1 MSAKIERIEGTK
13 FKATFGGFEIITG
26 RASEDSPP
34 EGMAAGA
41 VLFAAIGL
49 CTGTRLVE
57 QMKNRGWEVGA
68 VRVNVKPKVSKDMN
82 RATEIAM
89 EVELESDLT
98 EEQRL
103 EMLREAGRC
112 FVSNTLKNTPEFKI
126 DLKLV

>member
-13 FKATFGGFEIITG
+13 FRANVGGFEIVTG
-26 RASEDSPP
+26 RVSDDAPP

-57 QMKNRGWEVGA
+57 QMRNRGWEVGA

-89 EVELESDLT
+89 GVELEADLT

-112 FVSNTLKNTPEFKI
+112 FVSNTLKNTPEFRVE
-126 DLKLV
+126 LKLV

>member
-1 MSAKIERIEGTK
+1 MSAKIVRIEGTK
-13 FKATFGGFEIITG
+13 FNANVGGFEIVTG

-41 VLFAAIGL
+41 VLFAAMGL
-49 CTGTRLVE
+49 CTGTRVVE
-57 QMKNRGWEVGA
+57 QMTIRGWDVGA

-89 EVELESDLT
+89 EVELEADLN

-112 FVSNTLKNTPEFKI
+112 FVSNTIKNTPEI
-126 DLKLV
+126 RVELKLI

>member
-13 FKATFGGFEIITG
+13 FKANVGGFEIVTG
-26 RASEDSPP
+26 RARDDSPP
-34 EGMAAGA
+34 EGMEAGA

-68 VRVNVKPKVSKDMN
+68 IRVNIKPKVSKDMN

-89 EVELESDLT
+89 EVELEADLT
-98 EEQRL
+98 EEQRQ
-103 EMLREAGRC
+103 EVLREAGRC
-112 FVSNTLKNTPEFKI
+112 FVSNTIKNPPEI
-126 DLKLV
+126 RVELRLV